1 MTVLSSAHA
10 DEAAAWDA
18 GVLGM
23 LGAGCSSG
31 GCIIDGGTASATGCC
46 CGGDCACCAVAKH
59 GSCGCDC
66 DCDGGND
73 SSSLENFP
81 ASMRCHRGHGAGD
94 R

>member
-23 LGAGCSSG
+23 LRAGSSSG
-31 GCIIDGGTASATGCC
+31 GCTIDGIDVISIIDGC
-46 CGGDCACCAVAKH
+46 GDCACCAVSEH
-59 GSCGCDC
+59 GSCCCCCCGGG
-66 DCDGGND
+66 DCDGGTD
-73 SSSLENFP
+73 SP
-81 ASMRCHRGHGAGD
+81 ASMLCHRGHGAGD